1 MDALIFDFDGVVVD
15 SEPIHLAGFQ
25 EVMARASIT
34 LTREEYYGKY
44 LGCDDHDCLAIAA
57 RDKGVELSERQIAEM
72 TAEKTKLVK
81 RAFGESI
88 RPLPGA
94 VDLIR
99 AAADANVPTAVCSGA
114 LKEEIRLAAGT
125 IGVLENFVTIV
136 SAEDVS
142 RGKPDPEGYR
152 MTLEQLASA
161 LGRDVAAGRTVVVED
176 APAGIEAAHQA
187 GMKVLAVTS
196 SYGAESLT
204 AADRTV
210 DSLAGVTIQSL
221 DELL

>member
-15 SEPIHLAGFQ
+15 SEPIHLACFQ
-25 EVMARASIT
+25 NVLARVEIT
-34 LTREEYYGKY
+34 FTREDYYGKY
-44 LGCDDHDCLAIAA
+44 LGYDDRDCIATAA
-57 RDKGVELSERQIAEM
+57 RDNGKELSERQIAELI
-72 TAEKTKLVK
+72 AEKTRLVK
-81 RAFGESI
+81 HAFGESI
-88 RPLPGA
+88 PPQAGA

-99 AAADANVPTAVCSGA
+99 AAADAGVPTAVCSGA
-114 LKEEIRLAAGT
+114 LKEEIRLAAET

-142 RGKPDPEGYR
+142 HGKPDPEGYR
-152 MTLEQLASA
+152 MALEQLAA
-161 LGRDVAAGRTVVVED
+161 ELARDLAVGKTVVVED
-176 APAGIEAAHQA
+176 APVGIEAAHQA

-196 SYGAESLT
+196 SYPAESLT

-210 DSLAGVTIQSL
+210 DSLADVTIPSL